1 VAVEDRWGVTS
12 SLDAAIIE
20 SLTPYTQY
28 LPTLSNHCLVF
39 PSQTGD

>member
-1 VAVEDRWGVTS
+1 VTS
-12 SLDAAIIE
+12 SMVAAITE

-28 LPTLSNHCLVF
+28 LPTLSNHCLEA